1 MRKKVIFAALL
12 ALCTLTGWAGKKK
25 IIAQKKGGITF
36 VVDGKLPSV
45 EKRKA
50 VIAEGIYIASEL
62 AYKRSKDEDVQN
74 IIASSFG
81 DEQVMY
87 LENDAFYQCIV
98 RAYANHQSV
107 VLTPDMIWLL
117 ISQGFSRYVNAHSEE
132 MRSQLVYHEGKMD
145 LVVKSEEDLLSKKA
159 NWPKLMGDFASEI
172 SKNTKG
178 DIAQTIT
185 ADFTTTSPIERVASQ
200 ITLMES
206 VKTYFEYIAMRLS
219 CGIPSITLK
228 GTPEDWQQVLDKTRK
243 LEAYGMNEWLRNL
256 EPILTEFVRTAEGK
270 YDRKF
275 WKGMVKKQ
283 PTDKLKGGGCSLEE
297 PTQLDGWLLKFFPD
311 EDGVTLDSVAHTKN
325 MPAEC
330 VRVNFKYRIVDPL
343 TGTVLSETPL
353 ELRAGFVGAEED
365 SSTNTLTPKIGW
377 FVHKAI
383 EESKE
388 NKEDRSNWIE
398 LPDKQVEDILQSNR

>member
-1 MRKKVIFAALL
+1 ML

-25 IIAQKKGGITF
+25 IIAQEKGAITF
-36 VVDGKLPSV
+36 VVDGNLPSV

-50 VIAEGIYIASEL
+50 VFVEGIYIASEL
-62 AYKRSKDEDVQN
+62 AYERSRDEDVQN

-132 MRSQLVYHEGKMD
+132 MRPLLVRHKGKMD

-159 NWPKLMGDFASEI
+159 DWPKLMGDFASEI

-185 ADFTTTSPIERVASQ
+185 ADFTTTSPTERIASQ

-228 GTPEDWQQVLDKTRK
+228 GTPEDWQQVLSKTRK
-243 LEAYGMNEWLRNL
+243 LEAYGMNEWLKNL
-256 EPILTEFVRTAEGK
+256 EPILTEFIQAAEGMP
-270 YDRKF
+270 DQKF
-275 WKGMVKKQ
+275 WKGMVKQQ
-283 PTDKLKGGGCSLEE
+283 PTDKLKGGGCSLEK
-297 PTQLDGWLLKFFPD
+297 PTELDGWLLKFFPD

-330 VRVNFKYRIVDPL
+330 VRVNFKYHIVEPV
-343 TGTVLSETPL
+343 TGTVISESPL
-353 ELRAGFVGAEED
+353 ELRAGFVGAVED

-383 EESKE
+383 EERKESKE
-388 NKEDRSNWIE
+388 NRNNWIE
-398 LPDKQVEDILQSNR
+398 LPDMPMEGK